1 MLPVPVPGKDVTK
14 EIEKGAGAV
23 LRLFQ
28 RLLRLSAAQEKHAT
42 LIEKQAAQI
51 ATQSAETAALR
62 DELHTLKAP

>member
-28 RLLRLSAAQEKHAT
+28 RLLRLSAEQENT
-42 LIEKQAAQI
+42 P
-51 ATQSAETAALR
+51 R
-62 DELHTLKAP
+62 